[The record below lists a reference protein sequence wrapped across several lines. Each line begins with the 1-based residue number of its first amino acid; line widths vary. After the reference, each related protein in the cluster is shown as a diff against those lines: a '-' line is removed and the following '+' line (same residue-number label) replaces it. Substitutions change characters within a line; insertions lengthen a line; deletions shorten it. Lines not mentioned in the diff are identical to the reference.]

1 MTHHPRNPRLALVAV
16 LLLAC
21 AAPVAAQIGT
31 EPAAWEPEHR
41 ELAGHLGDAAVIT
54 QATATAI
61 VDARAWHD
69 GDRRPAYRDVC
80 AISAAMLTTT
90 TIKHFVH
97 EWRPDGSDDKSTPS
111 GHATA
116 LAALTGWNYTFSISL
131 AVFGGVSRVNAN
143 VHHPK
148 DVARGWLIG
157 GLAQGGCTALVNH
170 FVKPPV

>member
-1 MTHHPRNPRLALVAV
+1 MTRLAPAVVVGVLVSLSAGS
-16 LLLAC
+16 
-21 AAPVAAQIGT
+21 VAAQVGT
-31 EPAAWEPEHR
+31 EPAAWAPEHR
-41 ELAGHLGDAAVIT
+41 DLAGHLGDAAVIG

-69 GDRRPAYRDVC
+69 GDHRPAYRDAC

-97 EWRPDGSDDKSTPS
+97 EWRPDGSDEKSTPS

-116 LAALTGWNYTFSISL
+116 LAALTGWNYTFSVSI
-131 AVFGGVSRVNAN
+131 AVFGGLSRVNAN

-148 DVARGWLIG
+148 DVGRGWLIG
-157 GLAQGGCTALVNH
+157 GIAQGGCAALVNH
-170 FVKPPV
+170 FAKAPV